1 MTVCIAAICNAHDE
15 TGPIIVT
22 AADRMI
28 TIGEIEYEPQ
38 QTKAIILASQ
48 TVALLAGDMTFHAAV
63 VPRVEERIREDLQE
77 HPDNINVARISE
89 IYAEEFA
96 YRRRRMAEQH
106 ILVPRGLD
114 FDRFNS
120 RQNTMAHYQVSNIDN
135 ELLAYRTDA
144 IAIIAGLDPTG
155 GHIFVVENPGI
166 SHSYDVPS
174 FACIGSGEYLA
185 RTQFMV
191 KRYSRSWSFP
201 DAVWITFD
209 AKARAQSA
217 GGVGRETDMYIIM
230 PGGKINP
237 ASDSEKEML
246 NKLFRETREQE
257 DILTRTNGQKISEYI
272 MATLSRSAEQNQ
284 EPSSQTEPPSEN
296 DIQSQL
302 VIQEAQ
308 TAKTRSKKKR

>member
-1 MTVCIAAICNAHDE
+1 MTVCVAAICNTNDE
-15 TGPIIVT
+15 AGPIVVT

-38 QTKAIILASQ
+38 QTKAVILASM

-77 HPDNINVARISE
+77 HPENINVARIAE
-89 IYAEEFA
+89 IYAEEYS
-96 YRRRRMAEQH
+96 YRRRHLAEQH
-106 ILVPRGLD
+106 VLKPRGLD
-114 FDRFNS
+114 FERFTS

-135 ELLAYRTDA
+135 ELLAYRVDA
-144 IAIIAGLDPTG
+144 SAIITGLDPTG

-201 DAVWITFD
+201 AAVWITFD
-209 AKARAQSA
+209 AKARTQSA

-237 ASDSEKEML
+237 ASDEEKAML
-246 NKLFRETREQE
+246 NDLFEKTRQEE
-257 DILTRTNGQKISEYI
+257 DILTEQNAKRITEYI
-272 MATLSRSAEQNQ
+272 MSALAKSAEENK
-284 EPSSQTEPPSEN
+284 EPSGQTEAPSDDEMPA
-296 DIQSQL
+296 QL
-302 VIQEAQ
+302 VLKDQPS
-308 TAKTRSKKKR
+308 AKTRPKKKK